1 MSASAGRGKK
11 RFSFQPVRVRG
22 IVMGEM
28 AKMVILMGAIL
39 IVIGL
44 VMLLLPRFPFLGRLP
59 GDILIKKEH
68 YTFYFPLVTS
78 IIISIIISLI
88 LYLINKFR

>member
-1 MSASAGRGKK
+1 
-11 RFSFQPVRVRG
+11 
-22 IVMGEM
+22 MGELARVM
-28 AKMVILMGAIL
+28 IIIGAVL

-44 VMLLLPRFPFLGRLP
+44 VMLVIPRFPFLGRLP

-68 YTFYFPLVTS
+68 LTFYFPLATS
-78 IIISIIISLI
+78 IVISIIISLI

>member
-1 MSASAGRGKK
+1 
-11 RFSFQPVRVRG
+11 
-22 IVMGEM
+22 MGELARVM
-28 AKMVILMGAIL
+28 ILIGTVL

-44 VMLLLPRFPFLGRLP
+44 VMLVLPRFPFLGRLP

-68 YTFYFPLVTS
+68 LTFYFPLATS
-78 IIISIIISLI
+78 IVISIIISLI